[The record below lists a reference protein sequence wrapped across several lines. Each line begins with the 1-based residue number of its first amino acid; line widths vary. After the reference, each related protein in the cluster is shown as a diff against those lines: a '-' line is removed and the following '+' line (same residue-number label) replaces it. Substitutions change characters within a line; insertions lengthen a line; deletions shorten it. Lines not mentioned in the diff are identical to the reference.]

1 LAEAV
6 ARRLGLS
13 PAGPR
18 DAVAAAAALGI
29 AVEKAA
35 LPSGVRAVWCR
46 SGRRFRILVS
56 RRLKPAAANFAV
68 AHELYEIVAPARPNR
83 EAAADRFAAAFL
95 LPPKWALAAAA
106 NVPPA
111 VARQR
116 LRDRGQETGD
126 RG

>member
-1 LAEAV
+1 VNRPTPTLARLRTALRAVREQDPEHLAEAV

-29 AVEKAA
+29 AVERAA
-35 LPSGVRAVWCR
+35 LPAGVRAVWCR

-68 AHELYEIVAPARPNR
+68 AHELYEIVAPARSKR

-95 LPPKWALAAAA
+95 
-106 NVPPA
+106 
-111 VARQR
+111 RTR
-116 LRDRGQETGD
+116 
-126 RG
+126 